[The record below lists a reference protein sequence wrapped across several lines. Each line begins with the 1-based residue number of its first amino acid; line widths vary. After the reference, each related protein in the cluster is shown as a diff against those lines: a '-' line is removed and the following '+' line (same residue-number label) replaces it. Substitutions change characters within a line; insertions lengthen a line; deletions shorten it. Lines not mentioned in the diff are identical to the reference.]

1 MEDHTE
7 NHADYLKEIKT
18 MVLSFEDIDSGTLEY
33 ALEWHQRLQSSI
45 AEDVKKINLENSG
58 KNIKKLIK

>member
-7 NHADYLKEIKT
+7 NHVDYLKEIKT

-45 AEDVKKINLENSG
+45 AEDVKK
-58 KNIKKLIK
+58 

>member
-45 AEDVKKINLENSG
+45 AEDVKK
-58 KNIKKLIK
+58 